1 VIIKIANRY
10 RVVRKRRAVA
20 PVDSYELRYH
30 VRYII
35 PSVIGPMRIASG
47 RYGNYA
53 AGLPSPV
60 ALIADLDSCVPTI
73 PAEVATHTTLTTNDT
88 LEHTTRVLH
97 GPGAGRRTVCVPQ
110 SPGTIHTIMT
120 VSTCALC
127 YWRPGDRPLSPWS
140 LQVPV
145 MRGSNPI
152 HVTVSSL
159 RKLPPPSSPPQLMAL
174 RLSRQPLLP
183 PINPPL

>member
-1 VIIKIANRY
+1 MN
-10 RVVRKRRAVA
+10 
-20 PVDSYELRYH
+20 
-30 VRYII
+30 II

-73 PAEVATHTTLTTNDT
+73 PAEVATHTTLTTNDA

-97 GPGAGRRTVCVPQ
+97 GPGAGRRRTVCVPQ
-110 SPGTIHTIMT
+110 SPGTIHTVMT

-159 RKLPPPSSPPQLMAL
+159 RKLPPPSSPPPTYGTQAL
-174 RLSRQPLLP
+174 STASPPPYQPP
-183 PINPPL
+183 FVAC

>member
-1 VIIKIANRY
+1 M
-10 RVVRKRRAVA
+10 VRKRRAVA
-20 PVDSYELRYH
+20 LSTLTLSCYMYTQI
-30 VRYII
+30 RYII
-35 PSVIGPMRIASG
+35 SSVIGPMRIASG

-73 PAEVATHTTLTTNDT
+73 PAEVATHTTLTTNDA

-110 SPGTIHTIMT
+110 SPGTIHTIMRSLLLAT
-120 VSTCALC
+120 
-127 YWRPGDRPLSPWS
+127 RDRPLSPWS

-159 RKLPPPSSPPQLMAL
+159 RKLPPPSSPPPTYGTQAL
-174 RLSRQPLLP
+174 STASP
-183 PINPPL
+183 PPYQRPFVAC